1 VARALAVVAG
11 AALPLVLLR
20 VRAGNPTSIGFELG
34 LAALL
39 AVALARWQARTDGWR
54 VGVILLLLFF
64 IYTVVR

>member
-1 VARALAVVAG
+1 
-11 AALPLVLLR
+11 VLLR
-20 VRAGNPTSIGFELG
+20 VRSENPTSLVFELG

-64 IYTVVR
+64 IYSVVR